1 MFHRSG
7 TEDKRVRG
15 GSMDNHVPAA
25 RAAIVADE
33 RWDLALQ
40 QALTQLGGLQKSDVV
55 ILFASSFYAEHF
67 VDILRRVREESN
79 GAIVIGCAGQAIIG
93 QRQELEDVPA
103 LSLLALTLPDA
114 TLCPVRF
121 TQTMLEDCETPGAW
135 HDRLDVH
142 ANEANAWLIFAD
154 PFHLEIERLLD
165 GLAGAYEESP
175 ILGGLA
181 SSSDPSAR
189 QTHIFLNDEV
199 FTDGGVGLALGGPYT
214 LLPLVSQGCE
224 PIGETW
230 TITSVHDNL
239 IRTISNRPAYDM
251 LVETFK
257 SLPYEVQRRA
267 QRNLLVGLAADEYL
281 DTFQRGNF
289 LIRPLI
295 GRESGTGAL
304 AIGALPRI
312 GQTIQFQMRDARAAD
327 LDLTELLDQVSA
339 TLGHQLPIAGVLC
352 SCNGRGVGLFGAPH
366 HDACAINRQLG
377 DFPLAGLFCNG
388 EIGPIGPRPFLHGFT
403 ASLALLIQK

>member
-1 MFHRSG
+1 
-7 TEDKRVRG
+7 
-15 GSMDNHVPAA
+15 MDNNAPAA
-25 RAAIVADE
+25 SAAIVADDQ
-33 RWDLALQ
+33 WDHALQ
-40 QALTQLGGLQKSDVV
+40 QALSQIGSLSKCDVV

-67 VDILRRVREESN
+67 AALLQRICAESG

-93 QRQELEDVPA
+93 QHLELENVPA
-103 LSLLALTLPDA
+103 LSLLALTLPGA
-114 TLCPVRF
+114 ILRPVRF
-121 TQTMLEDCETPGAW
+121 TQEMLDDCETSEAW
-135 HDRLDVH
+135 HERLDVQVS
-142 ANEANAWLIFAD
+142 EANAWLIFAD
-154 PFHLEIERLLD
+154 PFRLEIERLLD
-165 GLAGAYEESP
+165 GLAGAYEERP

-181 SSSDPSAR
+181 SSSDPGAR

-230 TITSVHDNL
+230 TITSVRDNF

-327 LDLTELLDQVSA
+327 LDLTELLDQASA
-339 TLGHQLPIAGVLC
+339 TLGHQLPVAGVLC
-352 SCNGRGVGLFGAPH
+352 SCNGRGIDLFGKPH
-366 HDACAINRQLG
+366 HDACAISRQLG

-388 EIGPIGPRPFLHGFT
+388 EIGPVGPRPFLHSFT

>member
-1 MFHRSG
+1 
-7 TEDKRVRG
+7 
-15 GSMDNHVPAA
+15 MDNYAPAA
-25 RAAIVADE
+25 RAAIVADDQWE
-33 RWDLALQ
+33 NALQ
-40 QALTQLGGLQKSDVV
+40 QAFALINDLQHIDVLL
-55 ILFASSFYAEHF
+55 LFASSFYAPYF
-67 VDILRRVREESN
+67 PQLLARAREASG
-79 GAIVIGCAGQAIIG
+79 GALLIGCAGQAMIG
-93 QRQELEDVPA
+93 NNQELEDVPA
-103 LSLLALTLPDA
+103 LSLLALSLPA
-114 TLCPVRF
+114 AILRPVRF
-121 TQTMLEDCETPGAW
+121 TQTMLENYETPLAW
-135 HDRLDVH
+135 REGLNVHLDD
-142 ANEANAWLIFAD
+142 ANAWLIFAD
-154 PFHLEIERLLD
+154 PFHLETELLLD
-165 GLAGAYEESP
+165 GLAGAYGECP
-175 ILGGLA
+175 VLGGLA
-181 SSSDPSAR
+181 SSSDLSAR
-189 QTHIFLNDEV
+189 RTHIFLNDEI

-230 TITSVHDNL
+230 TITSVRDNL
-239 IRTISNRPAYDM
+239 IRTISNRSAYDM

-257 SLPYEVQRRA
+257 GLPHDVQRRA

-295 GRESGTGAL
+295 GVERGTGAL

-312 GQTIQFQMRDARAAD
+312 GQTIQFQMRDASAAD

-352 SCNGRGVGLFGAPH
+352 SCNGRGLGLFGTPH
-366 HDACAINRQLG
+366 HDACAISRQLG
-377 DFPLAGLFCNG
+377 EFPLAGLFCNG

>member
-1 MFHRSG
+1 
-7 TEDKRVRG
+7 
-15 GSMDNHVPAA
+15 MDNHVPAA
-25 RAAIVADE
+25 RAAIVADDQWE
-33 RWDLALQ
+33 SALQ
-40 QALTQLGGLQKSDVV
+40 QAFSELNDLQHIDVV
-55 ILFASSFYAEHF
+55 ILFASSFYAAHF
-67 VDILRRVREESN
+67 PAILARIREATG
-79 GAIVIGCAGQAIIG
+79 GALLIGCAGQAIIG
-93 QRQELEDVPA
+93 QKQELEDVPA
-103 LSLLALTLPDA
+103 LSLLTLTLPDA
-114 TLCPVRF
+114 ILRPVRF
-121 TQTMLEDCETPGAW
+121 TQTMLETCETPLGW
-135 HDRLDVH
+135 RECLDVRLDD
-142 ANEANAWLIFAD
+142 ANAWLIFAD
-154 PFHLEIERLLD
+154 PFRLEIEHLLD
-165 GLAGAYEESP
+165 GLAGAYGECP
-175 ILGGLA
+175 VLGGLA

-189 QTHIFLNDEV
+189 QTHVFLNDEV

-230 TITSVHDNL
+230 TITSVRDNL

-257 SLPYEVQRRA
+257 GLPHEVQQRA

-295 GRESGTGAL
+295 GVERGTGAL

-352 SCNGRGVGLFGAPH
+352 SCNGRGTGLFGSPH
-366 HDACAINRQLG
+366 HDACSIHRQLG
-377 DFPLAGLFCNG
+377 EFPLAGLFCNG

>member
-1 MFHRSG
+1 
-7 TEDKRVRG
+7 
-15 GSMDNHVPAA
+15 MDNYAPAA
-25 RAAIVADE
+25 RAAIVADDQWE
-33 RWDLALQ
+33 SALQ
-40 QALTQLGGLQKSDVV
+40 QALSQINGLQHIDVV
-55 ILFASSFYAEHF
+55 ILFASSFYAAHF
-67 VDILRRVREESN
+67 PAILARVREATD
-79 GAIVIGCAGQAIIG
+79 GALLIGCAGQAIIG
-93 QRQELEDVPA
+93 QKQELEDVPA
-103 LSLLALTLPDA
+103 LSLLALTLPGA
-114 TLCPVRF
+114 ILHPVRF
-121 TQTMLEDCETPGAW
+121 TQSMLENCDTPLAW
-135 HDRLDVH
+135 RECLGVH
-142 ANEANAWLIFAD
+142 LNDANAWLIFAD
-154 PFHLEIERLLD
+154 PFHLEIEHLLD
-165 GLAGAYEESP
+165 GLAGAYGECP
-175 ILGGLA
+175 VLGGLA
-181 SSSDPSAR
+181 SSSDPGAR
-189 QTHIFLNDEV
+189 QTHIFLNEEV
-199 FTDGGVGLALGGPYT
+199 FVDGGVALALGGPYT

-230 TITSVHDNL
+230 TITSVRDNL

-257 SLPYEVQRRA
+257 GLPHEVQHRA

-295 GRESGTGAL
+295 GVERGTGAL

-327 LDLTELLDQVSA
+327 LDLSELLDQVSA

-352 SCNGRGVGLFGAPH
+352 SCNGRGVGLFGKPH

-388 EIGPIGPRPFLHGFT
+388 EIGPVGPRPFLHGFT

>member
-1 MFHRSG
+1 
-7 TEDKRVRG
+7 
-15 GSMDNHVPAA
+15 MDNHVPAA
-25 RAAIVADE
+25 RAALVADDHWE
-33 RWDLALQ
+33 NALQ
-40 QALTQLGGLQKSDVV
+40 QALCQINDLQHIDVV
-55 ILFASSFYAEHF
+55 ICCASSFYAEHF
-67 VDILRRVREESN
+67 PAMLARIREATG
-79 GAIVIGCAGQAIIG
+79 GAILLGCAGQAIIG
-93 QRQELEDVPA
+93 QDRELENVPA
-103 LSLLALTLPDA
+103 LSLLALSLPEA
-114 TLCPVRF
+114 VVRPVRF
-121 TQTMLEDCETPGAW
+121 TQRMLEECETPLAW
-135 HDRLDVH
+135 RERLDVQLDD
-142 ANEANAWLIFAD
+142 ANAWLIFAD
-154 PFHLEIERLLD
+154 PFHLEIEHLLD
-165 GLAGAYEESP
+165 GLASAYDECP
-175 ILGGLA
+175 VLGGLA

-189 QTHIFLNDEV
+189 QTHVFLNDQV
-199 FTDGGVGLALGGPYT
+199 FADGGVGLALGGPYT

-257 SLPYEVQRRA
+257 SLPHEVQKRA

-295 GRESGTGAL
+295 GVERGTGAL

-352 SCNGRGVGLFGAPH
+352 TCNGRGVGLFGQPH
-366 HDACAINRQLG
+366 HDVCAIARQLG
-377 DFPLAGLFCNG
+377 DFPLTGLFCNG

>member
-1 MFHRSG
+1 
-7 TEDKRVRG
+7 
-15 GSMDNHVPAA
+15 MDNYAPAA
-25 RAAIVADE
+25 SAAIVADDQ
-33 RWDLALQ
+33 WDRALQ
-40 QALTQLGGLQKSDVV
+40 QALSQIGGLHQCDVV

-67 VDILRRVREESN
+67 TDLLQRVRAESG
-79 GAIVIGCAGQAIIG
+79 GALVIGCAGQAVIG
-93 QRQELEDVPA
+93 QCQELENVPA
-103 LSLLALTLPDA
+103 LSLLALTLPGA
-114 TLCPVRF
+114 ILRPVRF
-121 TQTMLEDCETPGAW
+121 TQEMLDDCETPASW
-135 HDRLDVH
+135 HERLDVQVS
-142 ANEANAWLIFAD
+142 EANAWLIFAD
-154 PFHLEIERLLD
+154 PFRLEIERLLD
-165 GLAGAYEESP
+165 GLSGAYEERP

-189 QTHIFLNDEV
+189 RTHIFLNDEV
-199 FTDGGVGLALGGPYT
+199 FTDGGVGLAFGGPYT

-230 TITSVHDNL
+230 TITSVRDNF

-327 LDLTELLDQVSA
+327 LDLTELLDQASA
-339 TLGHQLPIAGVLC
+339 TLGHQLPVAGVLC
-352 SCNGRGVGLFGAPH
+352 SCNGRGIDLFGKPH
-366 HDACAINRQLG
+366 HDACAISRQLG

-388 EIGPIGPRPFLHGFT
+388 EIGPVGPRPFLHSFT

>member
-1 MFHRSG
+1 
-7 TEDKRVRG
+7 
-15 GSMDNHVPAA
+15 MDNHAPAA
-25 RAAIVADE
+25 RAAIVADDQWE
-33 RWDLALQ
+33 SALQ
-40 QALTQLGGLQKSDVV
+40 QAISQIHGLQHIDVV

-67 VDILRRVREESN
+67 PAILARVREATG
-79 GAIVIGCAGQAIIG
+79 GALLVGCAGQAIIG
-93 QRQELEDVPA
+93 KDLELEDVPA

-114 TLCPVRF
+114 ILRPVRF
-121 TQTMLEDCETPGAW
+121 TQATIENCETPLAW
-135 HDRLDVH
+135 RECLNVQLDD
-142 ANEANAWLIFAD
+142 ANSWLIFAD
-154 PFHLEIERLLD
+154 PFHLEIEHLLD
-165 GLAGAYEESP
+165 GLAGAYGECP
-175 ILGGLA
+175 VLGGLA
-181 SSSDPSAR
+181 SSSDPAAR
-189 QTHIFLNDEV
+189 RTHIFLNDEV
-199 FTDGGVGLALGGPYT
+199 FTDGGVGIALGGPYT

-230 TITSVHDNL
+230 TITSVRDNL

-257 SLPYEVQRRA
+257 GLPPEIQQRA

-295 GRESGTGAL
+295 GVERGTGAL

-312 GQTIQFQMRDARAAD
+312 GQTVQFQMRDARAAD

-352 SCNGRGVGLFGAPH
+352 SCNGRGMGLFGTPH
-366 HDACAINRQLG
+366 HDACAITRQLG
-377 DFPLAGLFCNG
+377 EFPLAGLFCNG

-403 ASLALLIQK
+403 ASLALLIQNR

>member
-1 MFHRSG
+1 
-7 TEDKRVRG
+7 
-15 GSMDNHVPAA
+15 MDNHVPAA
-25 RAAIVADE
+25 RAAIVAHDDWE
-33 RWDLALQ
+33 SALQ
-40 QALTQLGGLQKSDVV
+40 QAFSQIHGLEHIDVV

-67 VDILRRVREESN
+67 PSMLARVREATE
-79 GAIVIGCAGQAIIG
+79 GALLVGCAGQAIIG
-93 QRQELEDVPA
+93 KNLELEDIPA
-103 LSLLALTLPDA
+103 LSLLALTLPNA
-114 TLCPVRF
+114 ILRPVRF
-121 TQTMLEDCETPGAW
+121 TQATLEHCETPLAW
-135 HDRLDVH
+135 RECLDVQLDD
-142 ANEANAWLIFAD
+142 ANAWLIFAD
-154 PFHLEIERLLD
+154 PFHLEIEQLLD
-165 GLAGAYEESP
+165 GLAGAYGECP
-175 ILGGLA
+175 VLGGLA

-189 QTHIFLNDEV
+189 KTHIFLNDEV
-199 FTDGGVGLALGGPYT
+199 FTDGGVGLALGGSYT
-214 LLPLVSQGCE
+214 LLSQGCE

-230 TITSVHDNL
+230 TITSVRDNL

-257 SLPYEVQRRA
+257 GLPHNVQQRA

-295 GRESGTGAL
+295 GVERGTGAL

-312 GQTIQFQMRDARAAD
+312 GQTVQFQMRDARAAD

-352 SCNGRGVGLFGAPH
+352 SCNGRGTGLFGTPH
-366 HDACAINRQLG
+366 HDACAITRQLG
-377 DFPLAGLFCNG
+377 EFPLAGLFCNG

-403 ASLALLIQK
+403 ASLALLIQNR

>member
-1 MFHRSG
+1 M
-7 TEDKRVRG
+7 DKYA
-15 GSMDNHVPAA
+15 PAA
-25 RAAIVADE
+25 QAAIIADDDWE
-33 RWDLALQ
+33 NALQ
-40 QALTQLGGLQKSDVV
+40 QAVALVRGIQHIDVV

-67 VDILRRVREESN
+67 PEILARVREASR
-79 GAIVIGCAGQAIIG
+79 GALLLGCAGQAMIG
-93 QRQELEDVPA
+93 NKQELEDVPA
-103 LSLLALTLPDA
+103 LSLLALTLPGA
-114 TLCPVRF
+114 ILRPVRF
-121 TQTMLEDCETPGAW
+121 TQDMLEKYNTPFSWRAGLQV
-135 HDRLDVH
+135 HLDDT
-142 ANEANAWLIFAD
+142 NAWLLFAD
-154 PFHLEIERLLD
+154 PFHLEIEHLLD
-165 GLAGAYEESP
+165 ELASAYGECP
-175 ILGGLA
+175 VLGGLA
-181 SSSDPSAR
+181 SSSDQSAR
-189 QTHIFLNDEV
+189 QTHIFLNDVV

-230 TITSVHDNL
+230 TITGVHDNL

-257 SLPYEVQRRA
+257 GLPFEVQRRA

-295 GRESGTGAL
+295 GVERGTGAL

-352 SCNGRGVGLFGAPH
+352 SCNGRGMGLFGMPH

-377 DFPLAGLFCNG
+377 EFPLAGLFCNG
-388 EIGPIGPRPFLHGFT
+388 EIGPVGPRPFLHGFT

>member
-1 MFHRSG
+1 M
-7 TEDKRVRG
+7 ED
-15 GSMDNHVPAA
+15 
-25 RAAIVADE
+25 
-33 RWDLALQ
+33 L
-40 QALTQLGGLQKSDVV
+40 
-55 ILFASSFYAEHF
+55 
-67 VDILRRVREESN
+67 
-79 GAIVIGCAGQAIIG
+79 
-93 QRQELEDVPA
+93 PA
-103 LSLLALTLPDA
+103 LSLLAMSLPGA
-114 TLCPVRF
+114 VLRPVHF
-121 TQTMLEDCETPGAW
+121 TQSMIENCETPLAW
-135 HDRLDVH
+135 RECLDIQLSD
-142 ANEANAWLIFAD
+142 ANAWLIFAE
-154 PFHLEIERLLD
+154 PFHLEIEHLLD
-165 GLAGAYEESP
+165 GLAGAYGECP
-175 ILGGLA
+175 VLGGLA

-199 FTDGGVGLALGGPYT
+199 FTEGGVGLAIGGPYT
-214 LLPLVSQGCE
+214 LHPLVSQGCE

-230 TITSVHDNL
+230 TITSVRDNL

-257 SLPYEVQRRA
+257 GLPHEVQRRA

-295 GRESGTGAL
+295 GVERGTGAL
-304 AIGALPRI
+304 AIGALPRV

-339 TLGHQLPIAGVLC
+339 TLGHQSPIAGVLC
-352 SCNGRGVGLFGAPH
+352 SCNGRGIGLFGTPH
-366 HDACAINRQLG
+366 HDACAINRHLG

-388 EIGPIGPRPFLHGFT
+388 EIGPVGPRPFLHGFT

>member
-1 MFHRSG
+1 
-7 TEDKRVRG
+7 
-15 GSMDNHVPAA
+15 MDNHVPAA
-25 RAAIVADE
+25 SAAIVADDQWE
-33 RWDLALQ
+33 SALQ
-40 QALTQLGGLQKSDVV
+40 QAIFQVQGLRGSDVV
-55 ILFASSFYAEHF
+55 VLFASSFYAEHF
-67 VDILRRVREESN
+67 PAMLARVREASG
-79 GAIVIGCAGQAIIG
+79 GALLIGCAGQAIIG
-93 QRQELEDVPA
+93 QKQELENVPA
-103 LSLLALTLPDA
+103 LSLLALTLPGA
-114 TLCPVRF
+114 ILQSVRF
-121 TQTMLEDCETPGAW
+121 TQSTIEDCETPLAW
-135 HDRLDVH
+135 RECLDVRLDD
-142 ANEANAWLIFAD
+142 ANSWLIFAD
-154 PFHLEIERLLD
+154 PFHLEIEHLLD
-165 GLAGAYEESP
+165 GLAGAYGECP
-175 ILGGLA
+175 VLGGLA
-181 SSSDPSAR
+181 SSSDLTAR
-189 QTHIFLNDEV
+189 RTHIFLNDEV
-199 FTDGGVGLALGGPYT
+199 FTDGGVGLAIGGSYT
-214 LLPLVSQGCE
+214 LLPVVSQGCE

-230 TITSVHDNL
+230 TITSVRDNL

-257 SLPYEVQRRA
+257 GLPHEVQRRA

-289 LIRPLI
+289 LVRPLI
-295 GRESGTGAL
+295 GVERGTGAL

-312 GQTIQFQMRDARAAD
+312 GQTVQFQMRDARAAD

-352 SCNGRGVGLFGAPH
+352 SCDGRGIGLFGTPH

>member
-1 MFHRSG
+1 
-7 TEDKRVRG
+7 
-15 GSMDNHVPAA
+15 MDNHAPAA
-25 RAAIVADE
+25 RAAIVADDQWE
-33 RWDLALQ
+33 SALQ
-40 QALTQLGGLQKSDVV
+40 QVLYQINDLQHIDVV

-67 VDILRRVREESN
+67 PAILARVRESTG
-79 GAIVIGCAGQAIIG
+79 GALLIGCAGQAIIG
-93 QRQELEDVPA
+93 KNQELEDVPA

-114 TLCPVRF
+114 ILSPVRI
-121 TQTMLEDCETPGAW
+121 TQSTLESCETPLAW
-135 HDRLDVH
+135 REHLDVQLDD
-142 ANEANAWLIFAD
+142 ANAWLLFAD
-154 PFHLEIERLLD
+154 PFHLEIEHLLD
-165 GLAGAYEESP
+165 GLAGAYGECP
-175 ILGGLA
+175 VLGGLA
-181 SSSDPSAR
+181 SSSDPGAR

-199 FTDGGVGLALGGPYT
+199 FTDGGVGLALGGSYT

-230 TITSVHDNL
+230 TITSVRDNL

-257 SLPYEVQRRA
+257 GLPHEVQQRA

-289 LIRPLI
+289 LVRPLI
-295 GRESGTGAL
+295 GVERGTGAL

-312 GQTIQFQMRDARAAD
+312 GQTVQFQMRDARAAD
-327 LDLTELLDQVSA
+327 LDLIELLDQVSA
-339 TLGHQLPIAGVLC
+339 TLGHQLPVAGVLC
-352 SCNGRGVGLFGAPH
+352 SCNGRGMGLFGTSH
-366 HDACAINRQLG
+366 HDACAITRQLG
-377 DFPLAGLFCNG
+377 DFPLTGLFCNG

>member
-1 MFHRSG
+1 
-7 TEDKRVRG
+7 
-15 GSMDNHVPAA
+15 MDNHAPAA
-25 RAAIVADE
+25 RAAIVADDQWE
-33 RWDLALQ
+33 NALQ
-40 QALTQLGGLQKSDVV
+40 QAISQISGLQNIDVV

-67 VDILRRVREESN
+67 PAILARVREASG
-79 GAIVIGCAGQAIIG
+79 GALLIGCAGQAIIG
-93 QRQELEDVPA
+93 NKQELEDVPA
-103 LSLLALTLPDA
+103 LSLLALVLPDA
-114 TLCPVRF
+114 TLRPVRF
-121 TQTMLEDCETPGAW
+121 TQTTLEECETPLAW
-135 HDRLDVH
+135 RECLDVQIEDV
-142 ANEANAWLIFAD
+142 NSWLIFAD
-154 PFHLEIERLLD
+154 PFRLEIEHLLD
-165 GLAGAYEESP
+165 GLAGAYGECP

-181 SSSDPSAR
+181 SSSDPTAR
-189 QTHIFLNDEV
+189 RTHIFLNDEV

-230 TITSVHDNL
+230 TITSVRDNL

-257 SLPYEVQRRA
+257 GLPHEVQQRA

-295 GRESGTGAL
+295 GVERGTGAL

-312 GQTIQFQMRDARAAD
+312 GQTIQFQMRDAKAAD

-352 SCNGRGVGLFGAPH
+352 TCNGRGMGLFGAPH
-366 HDACAINRQLG
+366 HDACAITQQLG
-377 DFPLAGLFCNG
+377 EFPLAGLFCNG

-403 ASLALLIQK
+403 ASLALLIQNR